1 MYGAITRDAEAV
13 GRPAFDL
20 GFYEVKDVS
29 GRAAEPLSGAVN
41 AVSCFAD
48 NAAAASDP
56 DLVPVDAEG
65 RPANPDRP
73 HFDWS
78 YVCPTHPDYR
88 AGLLE
93 IVSDC
98 AAAAPD
104 VRLDD
109 VGFPRDGY
117 CRCDRCDRLF
127 AESGFEDRAA
137 WRAEVVGGFVADAAA
152 RVPGDCY
159 LTVHPDPYPGHLRR
173 RSGIDLDAVLDH
185 VDEVVVPLYDT
196 AYGTTY
202 WLESIARGFRTALAG
217 GDPEGEPRVP
227 LAVELYAA
235 NVDLEA
241 LVGAAEVAD
250 AYADDVLFGYDTSAA
265 AGAIRRLRAEGNA
278 DAGEAYGPGD
288 GAADGAGG

>member
-1 MYGAITRDAEAV
+1 MYGAITRDADAV
-13 GRPAFDL
+13 SRPVFDR

-29 GRAAEPLSGAVN
+29 GRALDPVAGAVN

-56 DLVPVDAEG
+56 GLVPVDADG
-65 RPANPDRP
+65 NRADRSQP
-73 HFDWS
+73 YFDWS

-93 IVSDC
+93 IVADC
-98 AAAAPD
+98 ADAAPD

-109 VGFPRDGY
+109 VGFPRRGY

-127 AESGFEDRAA
+127 ADSEFDDRRA
-137 WRAEVVGGFVADAAA
+137 WRADVIGEFVADAAA

-159 LTVHPDPYPGHLRR
+159 LTLHPDPYPGHLRR
-173 RSGIDLDAVLDH
+173 RSGIDLDSVLGH
-185 VDEVVVPLYDT
+185 VDRVVVPLYDT

-202 WLESIARGFRTALAG
+202 WLETIAAGFRTALAG
-217 GDPEGEPRVP
+217 GDPDGEPRVP

-235 NVDLEA
+235 EA
-241 LVGAAEVAD
+241 ALDDLVGAAEVVD
-250 AYADDVLFGYDTSAA
+250 AYATDVLFGYDTSTAA
-265 AGAIRRLRAEGNA
+265 AAIRRLRADENEGETYA
-278 DAGEAYGPGD
+278 PGD
-288 GAADGAGG
+288 EVTD